1 MRKSLPLALAA
12 CRGLLL
18 ALAGPASAAGSCAQM
33 KSWLSAGGGASSG
46 LVVMDAETGEVVC
59 AQDADTPR
67 PLASN
72 TKLFTTAA
80 ALSLLGPQT
89 RIPTKV
95 MTDGTVDSAGVLHG
109 SLYLQGGGDPTLGT
123 PAFYDSYLAGL
134 GTNIFALV
142 RQLKRAGITSVTGRL
157 YGDDTIFDR
166 KRGVLDS
173 GYATSQ
179 YIGPLSGLDFNSG
192 FAGNTSSSH
201 FSSEPAKLA
210 TQTLDNSMRH
220 SGIKISPTI
229 ALGRTPAAAKSVA
242 VIRSHPLTQI
252 INTTDVYSDNFF
264 AEMLAKLLGARIGS
278 AGPPAAGTTV
288 VEDFAAELGSEVHQ
302 VDGSGLTRS
311 NEASPQEVVDLLL
324 GMRRAEVGDEFI
336 QDLALSGHE
345 GTTAGRMKGTA
356 AYGRCR
362 LKTGTLTGVSNLSGY
377 CFNTSGKVMA
387 FSTLMG
393 SVGSTE
399 TAHAYQDKIAGPAG
413 DTRSPCPRLER
424 VLAVGARGGGGSL
437 GLGLVVTRVDRDLTG
452 EGPAQP

>member
-1 MRKSLPLALAA
+1 MMRKPLLAALAA
-12 CRGLLL
+12 CLGLLL
-18 ALAGPASAAGSCAQM
+18 ALAGPASAADSCAQM
-33 KSWLSAGGGASSG
+33 KSWLNAGGGSSSG
-46 LVVMDAETGEVVC
+46 LLVVDAESGEVVC

-72 TKLFTTAA
+72 TKLFTTSA
-80 ALSLLGPQT
+80 ALSLLGPET
-89 RIPTKV
+89 RIATKL
-95 MTDGTVDSAGVLHG
+95 MTDGTVDSHGVLHG

-123 PAFYDSYLAGL
+123 PSFYDSYLAGL

-142 RQLKRAGITSVTGRL
+142 PQLKRAGIKQVTGRL

-179 YIGPLSGLDFNSG
+179 YIGPLSGLDLNSG

-220 SGIKISPTI
+220 SGIKVSPTV
-229 ALGRTPAAAKSVA
+229 ALGKTPAAAKSVA
-242 VIRSHPLTQI
+242 VIRSRPLTQI
-252 INTTDVYSDNFF
+252 VNTTDVYSDNFF
-264 AEMLAKLLGARIGS
+264 AEMLAKLLGARIAH
-278 AGPPAAGTTV
+278 AGTTAAGTTV
-288 VEDFAAELGSEVHQ
+288 IEDFAAELGSEVHQ
-302 VDGSGLTRS
+302 VDGSGLTHS
-311 NEASPQEVVDLLL
+311 NEASPQDVVDLLL
-324 GMRRAEVGDEFI
+324 GMRKSAVSEDFI
-336 QDLALSGHE
+336 EDLALAGHE
-345 GTTAGRMKGTA
+345 GTTAGRMKGTP

-377 CFNTSGKVMA
+377 CFNQDGKVMV

-399 TAHAYQDKIAGPAG
+399 YAHVYQDKIAGAVAG
-413 DTRSPCPRLER
+413 Y
-424 VLAVGARGGGGSL
+424 
-437 GLGLVVTRVDRDLTG
+437 
-452 EGPAQP
+452 

>member
-1 MRKSLPLALAA
+1 MRKALLPVLAA
-12 CRGLLL
+12 CLGLLL
-18 ALAGPASAAGSCAQM
+18 ALAGTASAANSCAQM
-33 KSWLSAGGGASSG
+33 KSWLTAGGGASSG
-46 LVVMDAETGEVVC
+46 LMVVDAESGEVVC
-59 AQDADTPR
+59 AQAATTPR

-80 ALSLLGPQT
+80 ALAKIGPET

-95 MTDGTVDSAGVLHG
+95 MTDGTIDAEGVLHG

-123 PAFYDSYLAGL
+123 PAFYNSYLAGL
-134 GTNIFALV
+134 GTNVFALV
-142 RQLKRAGITSVTGRL
+142 PQLKRAGIKQVTGRL

-173 GYATSQ
+173 SYATSQ

-201 FSSEPAKLA
+201 FSSDPAKLA

-220 SGIKISPTI
+220 SGIKIGPTI
-229 ALGRTPAAAKSVA
+229 ALGKTPKGAKSVA
-242 VIRSHPLTQI
+242 VVRSQPLTQI
-252 INTTDVYSDNFF
+252 VNTTDVYSDNFF
-264 AEMLAKLLGARIGS
+264 AEMLEKLLGARFGG
-278 AGPPAAGTTV
+278 AGTTAAGTNV
-288 VEDFAAELGSEVHQ
+288 VEQYAAEMGSEIHQ

-324 GMRRAEVGDEFI
+324 GVRKSEIGEDFI
-336 QDLALSGHE
+336 EDLALSGHE
-345 GTTAGRMKGTA
+345 GTTVGRMKGTP

-377 CFNTSGKVMA
+377 CFNADGRIMA

-393 SVGSTE
+393 SVGNTE
-399 TAHAYQDKIAGPAG
+399 TAHVYQDMIAG
-413 DTRSPCPRLER
+413 
-424 VLAVGARGGGGSL
+424 AVA
-437 GLGLVVTRVDRDLTG
+437 
-452 EGPAQP
+452 AY

>member
-1 MRKSLPLALAA
+1 MMRKPLLAALAA
-12 CRGLLL
+12 CLGLLL
-18 ALAGPASAAGSCAQM
+18 ALAGPASAANSCAQM
-33 KSWLSAGGGASSG
+33 KSWLNAGGGASSG
-46 LVVMDAETGEVVC
+46 LLVVDAESGEVVC

-72 TKLFTTAA
+72 TKLFTTSA
-80 ALSLLGPQT
+80 ALSLLGPET
-89 RIPTKV
+89 RIATKV
-95 MTDGTVDSAGVLHG
+95 MTDGTIDSSGVLHG

-142 RQLKRAGITSVTGRL
+142 PQLRRAGIKQVTGRL

-220 SGIKISPTI
+220 SGIKVSPTV
-229 ALGRTPAAAKSVA
+229 ALGKTPAAAKSVA
-242 VIRSHPLTQI
+242 VIRSRPLTEI
-252 INTTDVYSDNFF
+252 VNTTDVYSDNFF
-264 AEMLAKLLGARIGS
+264 AEMLAKLLGARIAH
-278 AGPPAAGTTV
+278 AGTTAAGTTV
-288 VEDFAAELGSEVHQ
+288 IEDFAAELGSVVHQ
-302 VDGSGLTRS
+302 VDGSGLTHS

-324 GMRRAEVGDEFI
+324 GMRKSPVSEDFI
-336 QDLALSGHE
+336 EDLALAGHE
-345 GTTAGRMKGTA
+345 GTTAGRMKGTP

-377 CFNTSGKVMA
+377 CFNQDGKVMV

-399 TAHAYQDKIAGPAG
+399 TAHLYQDRIAGAVAG
-413 DTRSPCPRLER
+413 Y
-424 VLAVGARGGGGSL
+424 
-437 GLGLVVTRVDRDLTG
+437 
-452 EGPAQP
+452 

>member
-1 MRKSLPLALAA
+1 MRKPLFVALVAA
-12 CRGLLL
+12 FALLL
-18 ALAGPASAAGSCAQM
+18 ALAGPASAATPCAQM
-33 KSWLSAGGGASSG
+33 KAWLTAGGGSASG
-46 LVVMDAETGEVVC
+46 LVVVDAESGEVVC
-59 AQDADTPR
+59 AQAADTPR

-80 ALSLLGPQT
+80 ALSLLGPET

-95 MTDGTVDSAGVLHG
+95 MTDGTVDAAGVLHG

-142 RQLKRAGITSVTGRL
+142 PQLKRAGIKQVTGRL

-201 FSSEPAKLA
+201 FSSDPAKLA
-210 TQTLDNSMRH
+210 TQTLDNSLRH

-229 ALGRTPAAAKSVA
+229 ALGKTPGGAKSVA
-242 VIRSHPLTQI
+242 VVRSRPLNEI
-252 INTTDVYSDNFF
+252 VNTTDVYSDNFF
-264 AEMLAKLLGARIGS
+264 AEMLEKLLGARIG
-278 AGPPAAGTTV
+278 AGGTTAAGTTV
-288 VEDFAAELGSEVHQ
+288 VEDFAAELGSEIHQ

-324 GMRRAEVGDEFI
+324 GMRKSEVGEDFI
-336 QDLALSGHE
+336 EDLALAGHE
-345 GTTAGRMKGTA
+345 GTTAGRMKGTP

-377 CFNTSGKVMA
+377 CFNKSGKVMA

-399 TAHAYQDKIAGPAG
+399 YAHVYQDKIAGAVAG
-413 DTRSPCPRLER
+413 Y
-424 VLAVGARGGGGSL
+424 
-437 GLGLVVTRVDRDLTG
+437 
-452 EGPAQP
+452 

>member
-1 MRKSLPLALAA
+1 MRKPLIAALAA
-12 CRGLLL
+12 CLGLLL
-18 ALAGPASAAGSCAQM
+18 VVAGPASAADSCAQM
-33 KSWLSAGGGASSG
+33 KAWLSAGGGSSSG
-46 LVVMDAETGEVVC
+46 LMVVDAESGEVVC
-59 AQDADTPR
+59 AQAADTPR

-72 TKLFTTAA
+72 TKLFTTSA
-80 ALSLLGPQT
+80 ALAKIGPET

-95 MTDGTVDSAGVLHG
+95 MTDGTVDANGVLHG

-142 RQLKRAGITSVTGRL
+142 PQLKRAGIKGVTGRL

-166 KRGVLDS
+166 KRGVADS
-173 GYATSQ
+173 GYATSV

-220 SGIKISPTI
+220 SGIKISSTI
-229 ALGRTPAAAKSVA
+229 ALGRTPAGAKSVA
-242 VIRSHPLTQI
+242 VVRSQPLTQI
-252 INTTDVYSDNFF
+252 VNTTDVYSDNFF
-264 AEMLAKLLGARIGS
+264 AEMLAKLLGARFGN
-278 AGPPAAGTTV
+278 AGTTAAGTNV
-288 VEDFAAELGSEVHQ
+288 IEEYAQSLGSDIQ
-302 VDGSGLTRS
+302 SVDGSGLTRG
-311 NEASPQEVVDLLL
+311 NEASPHDVVNLLL
-324 GMRRAEVGDEFI
+324 GVRKSAIGEDFI
-336 QDLALSGHE
+336 EDLALAGHE
-345 GTTAGRMKGTA
+345 GTTAGRMKGTP

-377 CFNTSGKVMA
+377 CFNKSGRVMV

-399 TAHAYQDKIAGPAG
+399 YAHIEQDRIAGAVAG
-413 DTRSPCPRLER
+413 Y
-424 VLAVGARGGGGSL
+424 
-437 GLGLVVTRVDRDLTG
+437 
-452 EGPAQP
+452 

>member
-1 MRKSLPLALAA
+1 MRKALFPALAA
-12 CRGLLL
+12 CLGLLL
-18 ALAGPASAAGSCAQM
+18 AFAGTASAANSCAQM
-33 KSWLSAGGGASSG
+33 KAWLSAGGGASSG
-46 LVVMDAETGEVVC
+46 LVVVDAESGEVLC
-59 AQDADTPR
+59 AQAADTPR

-72 TKLFTTAA
+72 TKLFTTSA
-80 ALSLLGPQT
+80 ALAKIGPET

-95 MTDGTVDSAGVLHG
+95 MTDGTVDSEGVLHG

-142 RQLKRAGITSVTGRL
+142 PQLKRAGITQVTGRL

-173 GYATSQ
+173 NYATSQ

-220 SGIKISPTI
+220 SGIKISPTV
-229 ALGRTPAAAKSVA
+229 ALGKTPKTAKAVA
-242 VIRSHPLTQI
+242 VVRSQPLTQI

-264 AEMLAKLLGARIGS
+264 AEMLEKLLGARFGG
-278 AGPPAAGTTV
+278 AGTTAAGTGV
-288 VEDFAAELGSEVHQ
+288 VEEFAAEMGSEIHQ
-302 VDGSGLTRS
+302 VDGSGLTHS
-311 NEASPQEVVDLLL
+311 NEASPQNVVNLLL
-324 GMRRAEVGDEFI
+324 GVRKTEIGEDFI
-336 QDLALSGHE
+336 EDLALAGDE
-345 GTTAGRMKGTA
+345 GTTAGRMKGTP

-377 CFNTSGKVMA
+377 CFNADGRIIA

-399 TAHAYQDKIAGPAG
+399 TAHFYQDKIAGAVAG
-413 DTRSPCPRLER
+413 Y
-424 VLAVGARGGGGSL
+424 
-437 GLGLVVTRVDRDLTG
+437 
-452 EGPAQP
+452 